1 MILPTRSDSQVSIR
15 NRRVLK
21 EWADE
26 FHTTPAIVRAAVKR
40 VGTDV
45 TLVRRYVEGEPNRW
59 QTDLF
64 GK

>member
-1 MILPTRSDSQVSIR
+1 MIAPAASDSRVR
-15 NRRVLK
+15 VGNRRALK
-21 EWADE
+21 EWATE
-26 FHTTPAIVRAAVKR
+26 LQTTPAIVRAAVKR

-45 TLVRRYVEGEPNRW
+45 TLVRRYLSGEPNRW